1 MYTHSKGLEGTL
13 PALTHDQELGLFPT
27 ARLESLK
34 IHGTMGRIIS
44 IDFASK
50 GKMSSG
56 LVLLESLLTNTR
68 SKTQEEKPVSQ

>member
-1 MYTHSKGLEGTL
+1 M